1 MLIWIIDEEWKDYD
15 VEKEVLEAKYPG
27 VEIRHSTYDYEKDL
41 KEFGYRADGILA
53 QVYASIP
60 KSTID
65 RLENCKGIAV
75 YGGGYDRIDVAAA
88 RTKNISVTNISGYC
102 AEDLADYVVAAMY
115 FVNKGLAF
123 YSRTVVEDV
132 KAVIG
137 GFGNL
142 DNEILYTG
150 TKEEIQAETKRL
162 LAAAGRTGVILGAD
176 CTVPRDTDWKHFEWV
191 REAAK

>member
-27 VEIRHSTYDYEKDL
+27 VEIRRSTYDYEKDL

-132 KAVIG
+132 KAG
-137 GFGNL
+137 KWGPWRLFHR
-142 DNEILYTG
+142 YTVLK
-150 TKEEIQAETKRL
+150 TR
-162 LAAAGRTGVILGAD
+162 R
-176 CTVPRDTDWKHFEWV
+176 WV
-191 REAAK
+191 L

>member
-27 VEIRHSTYDYEKDL
+27 VEIRRSTYDYEKDL

-88 RTKNISVTNISGYC
+88 RTKNISVTNISGY
-102 AEDLADYVVAAMY
+102 LS
-115 FVNKGLAF
+115 L
-123 YSRTVVEDV
+123 
-132 KAVIG
+132 IH
-137 GFGNL
+137 
-142 DNEILYTG
+142 I
-150 TKEEIQAETKRL
+150 
-162 LAAAGRTGVILGAD
+162 
-176 CTVPRDTDWKHFEWV
+176 
-191 REAAK
+191 

>member
-1 MLIWIIDEEWKDYD
+1 M
-15 VEKEVLEAKYPG
+15 LEAKYPG
-27 VEIRHSTYDYEKDL
+27 VEIRRSTYDYEKDL

-115 FVNKGLAF
+115 LSTKGWLLQP
-123 YSRTVVEDV
+123 YGCRRCQ
-132 KAVIG
+132 G
-137 GFGNL
+137 GEMGGHDGSF
-142 DNEILYTG
+142 TG
-150 TKEEIQAETKRL
+150 T
-162 LAAAGRTGVILGAD
+162 
-176 CTVPRDTDWKHFEWV
+176 PS
-191 REAAK
+191 